1 MAASS
6 RGTERLPTAA
16 GFNGR
21 IGDRRN
27 HMRVLSFVTLGLAV
41 LLGGAHPGEAQDSPS
56 IAYIDSQVVMQQVPG
71 AREAEREFT
80 EIMQEYE
87 GELQAMG
94 QEIDQ
99 LVTEL
104 QEQYEQLTPEQ
115 IEEREEEIRQKELE
129 YNLRVE
135 ELEGEAQERR
145 AELLDPILRRMSEA
159 IEEIRQERELEMVFD
174 AASQAILAANPDLN
188 LTGEVIDRLSDQ
200 ADDGQQDH

>member
-1 MAASS
+1 
-6 RGTERLPTAA
+6 
-16 GFNGR
+16 
-21 IGDRRN
+21 
-27 HMRVLSFVTLGLAV
+27 MRVLSFVTLGLAV